1 MTAAHAPGWVVVRT
15 LDRVGASRA
24 ITGAR
29 AAALDEGLAV
39 CLAVTDR
46 TGSLLAFE
54 RMDGAPVLSIQV
66 AQDKA
71 YSVAAFNGLP
81 TDEWWSI
88 LESNPP
94 LLHGFVKT
102 DRLTVFGGGVPV
114 LLDGELVG
122 AVGASGGSAEQDARI
137 AAAGAAA
144 AVGRTAP
151 S

>member
-1 MTAAHAPGWVVVRT
+1 VTVAPTTGWVAVR
-15 LDRVGASRA
+15 DRAGASRA
-24 ITGAR
+24 IAGAR
-29 AAALDEGLAV
+29 EAALHEGLAV
-39 CLAVTDR
+39 CLAVVDR
-46 TGSLLAFE
+46 TGHLLAFE

-81 TDEWWSI
+81 THAWRPI
-88 LESNPP
+88 LQSDPA

-102 DRLTVFGGGVPV
+102 ERLTVFGGGVPV
-114 LLDGELVG
+114 LVDGELVG
-122 AVGASGGSAEQDARI
+122 VVGVSGGSAEQDARI

-144 AVGRTAP
+144 AVDGVTT